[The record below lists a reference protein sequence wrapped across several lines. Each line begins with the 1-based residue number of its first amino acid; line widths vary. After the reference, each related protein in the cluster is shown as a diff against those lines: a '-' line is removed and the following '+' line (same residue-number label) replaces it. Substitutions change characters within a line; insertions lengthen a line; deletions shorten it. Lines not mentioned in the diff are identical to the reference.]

1 MGRVNKKGGFN
12 MSESEQHNPES
23 RIDYYDVANEAF
35 GHIKALEI
43 YSRNTDLDEDFR
55 ELLKLR
61 VSQINGCLYCIDMHE
76 KAAKKLEISNEKLE
90 DITSWQKSNA
100 FSDQEKMALE
110 LAEHITLISEK
121 GIDDDLYA
129 RAREFFDEREYVDL
143 ILVLNQVNLWN
154 RITISMGVK

>member
-1 MGRVNKKGGFN
+1 MN
-12 MSESEQHNPES
+12 EHEQHQPES
-23 RIDYYDVANEAF
+23 RIDYYKVASEAF

-43 YSRNTDLDEDFR
+43 YSRSTEIDEAFR

-76 KAAKKLEISNEKLE
+76 KAAEKLDASNEKLE
-90 DITSWQKSNA
+90 SITAWKDSDA
-100 FSDQEKMALE
+100 FSQQEKMALE
-110 LAEHITLISEK
+110 IAEHITLIAEK
-121 GIDDDLYA
+121 GLDDDLYA

-143 ILVLNQVNLWN
+143 VLVINQVNMWN